1 MNDLISRHAALAAC
15 QKVADEAKAYGI
27 PQMTMGAHTC
37 RDAIRELPASAD
49 LAATLAANA
58 ALVVRLDE
66 ALNWYA
72 EDTSSQ
78 GDVARAAR
86 AFLAGGAA

>member
-1 MNDLISRHAALAAC
+1 MTPAEIAARLT
-15 QKVADEAKAYGI
+15 
-27 PQMTMGAHTC
+27 P
-37 RDAIRELPASAD
+37 
-49 LAATLAANA
+49 
-58 ALVVRLDE
+58 ALVQRLDE